1 MADGLN
7 RYGSCSSLKAH
18 VEGLSPEQRAGLRAL
33 IGEDAWAMVETHW
46 DFIARPEQQAPPGE
60 WNIWLI
66 MAGRGFGKTRA
77 GAEWIDGLA
86 RAYPGCQ
93 IALVGA
99 TQQDV
104 RDVMIEGPAGL
115 LNIAERGER
124 PLWQPG
130 LKRLV
135 WPGGSLARCFSA
147 TEPEG
152 LRGPQ
157 HHFGWADEVARW
169 GTTVGDGGDR
179 AVKAW
184 SNLML
189 GLRMGERPRVVA
201 TTTPRMVPVLQTILK
216 SAGLVTSG
224 GATHD
229 NAANLSADWL
239 RAMDAAYGDTALGRQ
254 ELGGELIETVAGALW
269 DRRQIESGRGAA
281 IAPGDAAALAAANVV
296 RIVVGVDPPAGMKGD
311 ACGIIVAGRCADGR
325 CVVLDDRTVEKL
337 PPDGWAGAVA
347 QAVRDWGADRV
358 VAEANNGGEM
368 VRSVLQAA
376 DGALPVQLVHASR
389 NKAARAEPV
398 AVHYANGRVRHL
410 GRFPRLEDEMCALGA
425 GGEYAGPGR
434 SPDRADA
441 LVWALWALMGGAE
454 PRVRG
459 M

>member
-1 MADGLN
+1 MTDLSS
-7 RYGSCSSLKAH
+7 RYGSQSSVKAWLDA
-18 VEGLSPEQRAGLRAL
+18 LSNRQRERLRTL
-33 IGEDAWAMVETHW
+33 IGEDAWAMVERHW
-46 DFIARPEQQAPPGE
+46 DVVSRREQRPPEGD
-60 WNIWLI
+60 WSIWLI

-147 TEPEG
+147 AEPEG

-201 TTTPRMVPVLQTILK
+201 TTTPRMVPVLQTILN

-239 RAMDAAYGDTALGRQ
+239 RAMDEAYGETALGRQ
-254 ELGGELIETVAGALW
+254 ELGGELIEAVAGALW
-269 DRRQIESGRGAA
+269 DRRQIEEARGSA
-281 IAPGDAAALAAANVV
+281 IRPGDAEALAAVDVV
-296 RIVVGVDPPAGMKGD
+296 RIVIGVDPPAGSRGD
-311 ACGIIVAGRCADGR
+311 ACGIIVAGRCGDGR
-325 CVVLDDRTVEKL
+325 CVVLDDRSVEKL

-347 QAVRDWGADRV
+347 EAARDWGADRV

-376 DGALPVQLVHASR
+376 DAGLPVQLVHASR

-425 GGEYAGPGR
+425 GGDYAGPGR

-441 LVWALWALMGGAE
+441 LVWALWALMGGVE

-459 M
+459 V

>member
-1 MADGLN
+1 MAVREGRDG
-7 RYGSCSSLKAH
+7 SLKGQIDALS
-18 VEGLSPEQRAGLRAL
+18 EGQRVQLRAL
-33 IGEDAWAMVETHW
+33 IGESEWDALCAHW
-46 DFIARPEQQAPPGE
+46 DVVSRREQRPPDGE

-77 GAEWIDGLA
+77 GAEWIDAVA
-86 RAYPGCQ
+86 RAVPGCQ

-104 RDVMIEGPAGL
+104 REVMIEGPAGL
-115 LNIAERGER
+115 LNIPERGQR

-135 WPGGSLARCFSA
+135 WPEGSLARCFSA
-147 TEPEG
+147 AEPES

-239 RAMDAAYGDTALGRQ
+239 RAMDEAYGDTALGRQ
-254 ELGGELIETVAGALW
+254 ELGGELIEAVAGALW
-269 DRRQIESGRGAA
+269 DRRQIDAGRGAA
-281 IAPGDAAALAAANVV
+281 IAPGDAVALAAADVV
-296 RIVVGVDPPAGMKGD
+296 RIVVGVDPPAGIKGD
-311 ACGIIVAGRCADGR
+311 ACGIIVAGRCGDGR
-325 CVVLDDRTVEKL
+325 CVVLDDRSVEKQ

-347 QAVRDWGADRV
+347 AAARDWGADRV

-376 DGALPVQLVHASR
+376 DAGLPVQLVHASR

-410 GRFPRLEDEMCALGA
+410 GRFARLEDEMCALGA
-425 GGEYAGPGR
+425 GGDYAGPGR

-441 LVWALWALMGGAE
+441 LVWALWALMGGVE

-459 M
+459 V